1 MNVFNPDKINN
12 HFYYAEPLQ
21 EDCLSFPVV
30 GKMTEDNKGNLWIC
44 TEGGGLNCYH
54 AATGSFVRYQH
65 NPEDTK
71 SIGSDNLKSIFY
83 RKENDRLYVGTHL
96 GGLFILDLESNKGH
110 TLHHVRGN
118 PASLPHEIV
127 NDIQEYKGGLA
138 LLTQGGPVFMDPVTE
153 KFSPLSED
161 TTIQKLVS
169 REYAYETFLIDS
181 RHRMWLASASGGVI
195 CVHLP
200 SSKVTRYI
208 LDAKDTAAI
217 GRFNCLL
224 YTSPSPRD

>member
-1 MNVFNPDKINN
+1 MD
-12 HFYYAEPLQ
+12 
-21 EDCLSFPVV
+21 
-30 GKMTEDNKGNLWIC
+30 
-44 TEGGGLNCYH
+44 
-54 AATGSFVRYQH
+54 
-65 NPEDTK
+65 
-71 SIGSDNLKSIFY
+71 LK
-83 RKENDRLYVGTHL
+83 
-96 GGLFILDLESNKGH
+96 SNKGH
-110 TLHHVRGN
+110 TLHHIRGN

-138 LLTQGGPVFMDPVTE
+138 LLTQGGPIFMDPMTE

-200 SSKVTRYI
+200 SSKVTRYL

-217 GRFNCLL
+217 GRFKVVHIFED
-224 YTSPSPRD
+224 SRRDVYFCTIGREYSNIRKRASF